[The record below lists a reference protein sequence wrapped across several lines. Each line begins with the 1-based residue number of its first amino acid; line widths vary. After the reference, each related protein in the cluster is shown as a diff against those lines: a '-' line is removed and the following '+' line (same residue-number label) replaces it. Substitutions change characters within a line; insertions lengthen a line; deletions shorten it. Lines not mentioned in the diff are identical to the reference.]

1 MRPAHKP
8 VAVPHE
14 PVSPANA
21 SPASHASVSP
31 LGFGRRSMLA
41 ALAGGG
47 AALALGARSA
57 SAAAPAGSTAGSTVG
72 PAIAG
77 AGTERWNRS
86 GDTLLLKAFP
96 DAETERMRLAR
107 SLRASE
113 FVPTG
118 RHAAAGATV
127 TVQVR
132 SAEGALPV
140 LHIGTFDDYNTVP
153 ALKAPRAYRLR
164 PGPNRISDPHG
175 GPVYL
180 SCAGH
185 GQRAAVT
192 FVSGTAR
199 MAVFA
204 LGRTS
209 EADFQRQLDAVT
221 VPWVELVTDRAI
233 LTLTRE
239 GALLYRDQDHA
250 ALMSLFD
257 TVIDSHDRISGLDS
271 GRPLDRPKAGRYHF
285 TEVSVV
291 PKGVTAYAWHGHNGF
306 PRAYLDRLC
315 SVTNLTTRGWGL
327 YHELGHLNQQAAYQA
342 GTLTEVTVNIY
353 SLAAQ
358 RTLGR
363 PSNLLTVDPKTG
375 LDWFQSARAKLG
387 TPGLSYVD
395 DLGPY
400 EKLVPL
406 RQLELAFGED
416 FWPRLHRLVRTEH
429 QHDAP
434 VEDYDHP
441 PEVEARQYRA
451 LATYA
456 SRTAGRDLTDF
467 LAGTWAMPVDAR
479 GRAEIAALRLP
490 RPDTDPSTLTD

>member
-8 VAVPHE
+8 LHVPAE
-14 PVSPANA
+14 PSSP
-21 SPASHASVSP
+21 
-31 LGFGRRSMLA
+31 GRRAVLA
-41 ALAGGG
+41 ALAGAG
-47 AALALGARSA
+47 AAVALGAGT
-57 SAAAPAGSTAGSTVG
+57 AAASPAAVSSPASPTSPSSHGAAG
-72 PAIAG
+72 
-77 AGTERWNRS
+77 
-86 GDTLLLKAFP
+86 GDTLLVKAFP
-96 DAETERMRLAR
+96 DAETERLRLDR
-107 SLRASE
+107 SLRASD
-113 FVPTG
+113 FIPTG
-118 RHAAAGATV
+118 RYAAPGATV
-127 TVQVR
+127 ALRVR
-132 SAEGALPV
+132 SAHGVLPV
-140 LHIGTFDDYNTVP
+140 LHIGTFDDYNTNTD
-153 ALKAPRAYRLR
+153 LKAPRAFRLR
-164 PGPNRISDPHG
+164 PGLNEVVDSYG

-180 SCAGH
+180 SFAGH

-192 FVSGTAR
+192 FVSGVER
-199 MAVFA
+199 MAVFE

-209 EADFQRQLDAVT
+209 EAEFQRRIDTVT
-221 VPWVELVTDRAI
+221 DVPWVELVTERAI

-239 GALLYRDQDHA
+239 GALLYRDEDHT

-257 TVIDSHDRISGLDS
+257 TVIGSHDRISGLDG

-285 TEVSVV
+285 NEVSVV
-291 PKGVTAYAWHGHNGF
+291 PKGVGAYAWHGFNGF
-306 PRAYLDRLC
+306 PRAYMDRLC
-315 SVTNLTTRGWGL
+315 TVSGLTTRGWGL

-342 GTLTEVTVNIY
+342 GSLTEVTVNIY

-395 DLGPY
+395 DLGAY
-400 EKLVPL
+400 EQLVPL
-406 RQLELAFGED
+406 RQLELAFGDD

-441 PEVEARQYRA
+441 PAVEARQYRA

-467 LAGTWAMPVDAR
+467 LVGKWAMPIDAR
-479 GRAEIAALRLP
+479 GIAEIAALNLP
-490 RPDTDPSTLTD
+490 KPDMDPSTLSD

>member
-1 MRPAHKP
+1 MPASF
-8 VAVPHE
+8 
-14 PVSPANA
+14 SPA
-21 SPASHASVSP
+21 SPAPVASVSP
-31 LGFGRRSMLA
+31 RGLGRRSMLA

-47 AALALGARSA
+47 AALALGAG
-57 SAAAPAGSTAGSTVG
+57 SAAAAPSAAPSAGPGGTLGSLGPVG
-72 PAIAG
+72 SSIG
-77 AGTERWNRS
+77 GTGTERWNRS

-118 RHAAAGATV
+118 RHAAPGATV
-127 TVQVR
+127 TVRVR

-140 LHIGTFDDYNTVP
+140 LHVGTFDYFNPVT
-153 ALKAPRAYRLR
+153 ALQDPRAYPLR
-164 PGPNRISDPHG
+164 EGVNRITDPHG

-180 SCAGH
+180 SFAGH

-192 FVSGTAR
+192 FVSGTEH
-199 MAVFA
+199 MAVFE
-204 LGRTS
+204 LGRTG
-209 EADFQRQLDAVT
+209 ETDFQRQLDTIT

-239 GALLYRDQDHA
+239 GALQYRDQDHA

-257 TVIDSHDRISGLDS
+257 TIIDSHDRISGLDG

-285 TEVSVV
+285 VEVSQV
-291 PKGVTAYAWHGHNGF
+291 PKGVTAYAWHHYNGF
-306 PRAYLDRLC
+306 PRAYMDRLC

-342 GTLTEVTVNIY
+342 DSLTEVTVNIY

-387 TPGLSYVD
+387 TSGLSYVD

-406 RQLELAFGED
+406 RQLELAFGDD

-434 VEDYDHP
+434 VDDYNHDP
-441 PEVEARQYRA
+441 QVEAGLYRA

-467 LAGTWAMPVDAR
+467 LAGTWAMPIDAQ